1 MKTKDFKPRLY
12 QEKIFASAAK
22 RNSLVVLPTGLGN
35 TMIALMLAA
44 HRGKTLFLAPTKP
57 LCEQHMK
64 LFETHSDG
72 IFSILTGEVSPE
84 ERKNVEVKSVDVIFA
99 TPQTI
104 QNDLIARRMKFDDIK
119 LLIIDEAHRAVGDY
133 AYVWLAKQYMELA
146 KDPLILGLTASPG
159 HTKEEIE
166 TIKRNLFANLI
177 LSRIDSDIDV
187 KDYIKTKK
195 INKIMIDLPD
205 EFKEIKKNLERSL
218 SMFLKP
224 LKDIDMVKS
233 ADITK
238 IRKTELLK
246 LQREL
251 VSKIGSDNSIY
262 QAISSVTICIKI
274 IHALEVLQTVG
285 IQPLK
290 TYFKKIQNDRKV
302 KANVAL
308 ASNLYF
314 KKAMMLTYEKEI
326 EHPKYDRLV
335 QLLENNEKKQA
346 IIFTQ
351 YRETAKMIVETL
363 EKNDISSRLF
373 IGQAG
378 KEGMN
383 QKEQIRVLNE
393 FGLEVFRVLVC
404 TSIGEEGLHIPSVD
418 MAIFFEPVPSALR
431 SIQRKGRVG
440 RTKIGEIYVMITKGT
455 SDEAYYWVAV
465 HKERKMQETLEDMK
479 QQKLGDFEGL

>member
-22 RNSLVVLPTGLGN
+22 RNSLVVLPTGLGK

-133 AYVWLAKQYMELA
+133 AYVWLAKQYRELA

-205 EFKEIKKNLERSL
+205 EFKEIKKNL
-218 SMFLKP
+218 
-224 LKDIDMVKS
+224 
-233 ADITK
+233 
-238 IRKTELLK
+238 
-246 LQREL
+246 
-251 VSKIGSDNSIY
+251 
-262 QAISSVTICIKI
+262 
-274 IHALEVLQTVG
+274 
-285 IQPLK
+285 
-290 TYFKKIQNDRKV
+290 
-302 KANVAL
+302 
-308 ASNLYF
+308 
-314 KKAMMLTYEKEI
+314 
-326 EHPKYDRLV
+326 
-335 QLLENNEKKQA
+335 
-346 IIFTQ
+346 
-351 YRETAKMIVETL
+351 
-363 EKNDISSRLF
+363 
-373 IGQAG
+373 
-378 KEGMN
+378 
-383 QKEQIRVLNE
+383 
-393 FGLEVFRVLVC
+393 
-404 TSIGEEGLHIPSVD
+404 
-418 MAIFFEPVPSALR
+418 
-431 SIQRKGRVG
+431 
-440 RTKIGEIYVMITKGT
+440 
-455 SDEAYYWVAV
+455 
-465 HKERKMQETLEDMK
+465 
-479 QQKLGDFEGL
+479 